1 MTARAGPPAYA
12 RLVLRI
18 IDART
23 GEPAA
28 AAPARR
34 GLTRVEA
41 HASGSEPTDLRV
53 LLVADLLV
61 RALEIGGTPVWALL
75 TGGHRQAELRA
86 RAAALGIRPFEDSH
100 DVGAGLGEAQVVHV
114 AAEGGPA
121 PDGLRIAVAPV
132 RPDPPGPLRLV
143 GPSGSLGS
151 SGASELPGPAD
162 PPGPSGLP
170 DPSGEAHLTDEA
182 GPSGEAGPSD
192 EAGPADPAALRLAL
206 FARHHSVG
214 VRLDEA
220 ALGEARTTLA
230 RWRAAVARWARR
242 PSRPVPDDV
251 RARLR
256 DAWEDDLDVP
266 GVLEVLRRVE
276 SDPELPDGAR
286 FETYAHADRLL
297 GLDLT
302 RDLGSS

>member
-34 GLTRVEA
+34 GLTRVEV

-86 RAAALGIRPFEDSH
+86 RAAALGIRLFEDSH

-143 GPSGSLGS
+143 GPSGPFGSLGS
-151 SGASELPGPAD
+151 SDASVRPGPAD
-162 PPGPSGLP
+162 PLGPSGLP
-170 DPSGEAHLTDEA
+170 DPSGEARLTDEA
-182 GPSGEAGPSD
+182 GPSDA
-192 EAGPADPAALRLAL
+192 AGPADPAAVRLAL

-214 VRLDEA
+214 VRLDGA